1 MIRRKGMIM
10 KRIVGILA
18 VIILVSGITGCA
30 IGNKG
35 TMHYNRTTT
44 IGKELLD
51 LKEAK
56 DKGALS
62 EEEYNKVKEDL
73 LKSGSIKIECLYD
86 NQDKSS
92 ED

>member
-1 MIRRKGMIM
+1 MTM

-30 IGNKG
+30 IENKG

>member
-1 MIRRKGMIM
+1 MTT
-10 KRIVGILA
+10 KRIAGILA
-18 VIILVSGITGCA
+18 AIIMVSGIAGCA

-35 TMHYNRTTT
+35 SIRYNRTTT

-56 DKGALS
+56 DKGAMS
-62 EEEYNKVKEDL
+62 EQEYNKVRKDIM
-73 LKSGSIKIECLYD
+73 KCGSFKFERLSK
-86 NQDKSS
+86 NQDKDS

>member
-1 MIRRKGMIM
+1 M
-10 KRIVGILA
+10 KIKKIAGILA
-18 VIILVSGITGCA
+18 AIILVSGITGCA
-30 IGNKG
+30 MGNKG
-35 TMHYNRTTT
+35 TVHYTRTTT

-62 EEEYNKVKEDL
+62 EKEYNKVKKDL
-73 LKSGSIKIECLYD
+73 MDCGSIKFESSSD
-86 NQDKSS
+86 NQDKPS

>member
-1 MIRRKGMIM
+1 MAM
-10 KRIVGILA
+10 KRITGILA
-18 VIILVSGITGCA
+18 AIILVSGITGCA
-30 IGNKG
+30 MGNKG
-35 TMHYNRTTT
+35 TVHYNRTTT

-62 EEEYNKVKEDL
+62 EQEYNKVKKDIM
-73 LKSGSIKIECLYD
+73 KYGSITFKCSSK
-86 NQDKSS
+86 NQDESP

>member
-1 MIRRKGMIM
+1 MIVKIT
-10 KRIVGILA
+10 VGVLAAIILA
-18 VIILVSGITGCA
+18 CGITGCA
-30 IGNKG
+30 MGNEG
-35 TMHYNRTTT
+35 TVHYTRTTT

-56 DKGALS
+56 DKGAIS
-62 EEEYNKVKEDL
+62 EQEYNKVKKDIM
-73 LKSGSIKIECLYD
+73 KSGSFKFDCSSK

>member
-1 MIRRKGMIM
+1 MTM
-10 KRIVGILA
+10 KRIAGILA
-18 VIILVSGITGCA
+18 AIILVSGITGCA
-30 IGNKG
+30 MGNKG
-35 TMHYNRTTT
+35 TVHYNRTTT

-62 EEEYNKVKEDL
+62 EQEYNKVKKDL
-73 LKSGSIKIECLYD
+73 VKYGSIKFECSSD